1 VRDEHVEEEGR
12 MGLAEAL
19 RSVGEGN
26 RGESFALL
34 SRTLDIDW
42 VRRALVASGT
52 ASVRKRKLPAES
64 VAWLVIGMALLR
76 DRSIDEVVHHLDLVM
91 PELEQDREVSH
102 SAIIQARERLG
113 CEPLAMLFAD
123 TAQHWATAAADQ
135 LRWRGLAVYGV
146 DGSTMLIADTADNEL
161 VFGRPRSGRSAGAY
175 PQLRLVALMV
185 LRAHL
190 LANLVPGSYHTS
202 EQTLAQELWK
212 HLPERCLVVV
222 DKGFIN
228 YAVFHL
234 IHSAGLER
242 HWLSRAKANLKWQI
256 VRHMGPH
263 DGLVRITI
271 NHSLRKKH
279 PYLPECFYARAIGYR
294 RRGFRPQIL
303 LTSLLDPEAY
313 PANEIIALYHE
324 RWELEMGFDEVKTHT
339 LERLETLRSK
349 SPQNVLQELWG
360 LGIAYNLVRLEM
372 LQVARRLN
380 LPPSRISFRHA
391 LMLIRNFLV
400 SAWLASPGV
409 LPKRLAA
416 LHQEVSLLV
425 LPTRRAR
432 RYPREVKIKMSNF
445 RKKAP
450 PNRGTLPRWP

>member
-1 VRDEHVEEEGR
+1 

-19 RSVGEGN
+19 QIVGEGN
-26 RGESFALL
+26 RSESFALF
-34 SRTLDIDW
+34 SRTLNLEW

-64 VAWLVIGMALLR
+64 VLWLVIGMALLR
-76 DRSIDEVVHHLDLVM
+76 DRSIDEVVRHLDLVL
-91 PELEQDREVSH
+91 PESAHDLGVSH

-113 CEPLAMLFAD
+113 CEPLAILFGD
-123 TAQHWATAAADQ
+123 TARHWATAAAEK

-146 DGSTMLIADTADNEL
+146 DGTTMLIADTADNEI

-190 LANLVPGSYHTS
+190 LLDWVPGSYHTN
-202 EQTLAQELWK
+202 EQTLAQQLW
-212 HLPERCLVVV
+212 HRLPERCVVVV
-222 DKGFIN
+222 DKGFVN
-228 YAVFHL
+228 YAVFHF
-234 IHSAGLER
+234 IQSQGAER
-242 HWLSRAKANLKWQI
+242 HWLCRAKANLKWEV
-256 VRHMGPH
+256 VRHLGPH
-263 DGLVRITI
+263 DDLVRIII
-271 NHSLRKKH
+271 NRSLRKKH
-279 PYLPECFYARAIGYR
+279 PALPDCIYARAIGYHC
-294 RRGFRPQIL
+294 RGFRPQIL

-313 PANEIIALYHE
+313 PANEIIELYHE
-324 RWELEMGFDEVKTHT
+324 RWELELGFDEVKTHA

-349 SPQNVLQELWG
+349 TPQRVLQELWG

-372 LQVARRLN
+372 LQVANQLN
-380 LPPSRISFRHA
+380 LPPSRLSFRHS
-391 LMLIRNFLV
+391 LMLIRTFLV

-416 LHQEVSLLV
+416 LHKEVSLLV
-425 LPTRRAR
+425 LPAR
-432 RYPREVKIKMSNF
+432 RPRRYAREVKIKMSNF

-450 PNRGTLPRWP
+450 PNRGPLPRWP